1 MLTLDGTATAR
12 AANGVAGTAWLV
24 TLSFTTGTVRYTT
37 APVDVTSGGNT
48 YTGLGNLT
56 DVTPIGESENSSA
69 ERVAL
74 SLSIVNAGMLAA
86 VMGDPTTYKGKAVT
100 LMLQLLDETFQPAGA
115 AIARWQGYMDKV
127 VVSRTASPA
136 EGGGSSGKIELQCT
150 RAGMARARLA
160 TGLRLTAAQ
169 LQARYPGDLG
179 LDYVQTLVEQPSLWL
194 SKRFQEQP

>member
-12 AANGVAGTAWLV
+12 AAAGVAGTAWLV

-37 APVDVTSGGNT
+37 APVDITSGGNT

-56 DVTPIGESENSSA
+56 EVSLLGESENSSA
-69 ERVAL
+69 ERLTL
-74 SLSIVNAGMLAA
+74 SLSIVNSSMLAS
-86 VMGDPTTYKGKAVT
+86 VMGDPTTYKGKAAA
-100 LMLQLLDETFQPAGA
+100 LSLQLIDDTYQIAGA
-115 AIARWQGYMDKV
+115 AVARWQGYMDKV
-127 VVSRTASPA
+127 LITRTASPS

-169 LQARYPGDLG
+169 LQARYSGDLG